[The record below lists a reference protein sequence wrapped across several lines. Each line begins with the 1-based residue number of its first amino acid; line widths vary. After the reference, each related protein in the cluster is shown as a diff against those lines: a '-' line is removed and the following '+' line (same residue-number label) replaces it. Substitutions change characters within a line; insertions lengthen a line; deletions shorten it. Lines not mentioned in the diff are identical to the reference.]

1 MFHRALGAGA
11 LVVAV
16 LSPCSAASAD
26 AASLPAHAD
35 VRAGRCVEPA
45 SFRLLV
51 ADRYHVEFSKVIAT
65 DIDRDG
71 DIDVVATTDRSFTVW
86 VNDGSGHLTSQRPS
100 QGGPGIDA
108 RAPATTWSGDDDRS
122 DPSMND
128 GAPAAALLIAGA
140 HAPPAPNAGDAALL
154 DCAARL
160 SSRIRC
166 SAPRAPPL

>member
-16 LSPCSAASAD
+16 LSPFSAAFAEG
-26 AASLPAHAD
+26 ASLPAHAD

-45 SFRLLV
+45 LFRLLV

-71 DIDVVATTDRSFTVW
+71 DIDVVATADRIFTVW
-86 VNDGSGHLTSQRPS
+86 VNDGDGHLTSQRPTH
-100 QGGPGIDA
+100 GGPGIDA
-108 RAPATTWSGDDDRS
+108 RAPARTWSGDGDRS
-122 DPSMND
+122 DPSTND
-128 GAPAAALLIAGA
+128 GASATALLVARA
-140 HAPPAPNAGDAALL
+140 HAPPVLNAGDAALL
-154 DCAARL
+154 DCSARL